1 MCFTNTYKN
10 RDYKMKKIIKPIL
23 IFSFLFMGYFT
34 VNAQPGNPGG
44 GTDPDNPVP
53 ITGIEYLIAAG
64 AAFGAKK
71 IYDKKKK

>member
-1 MCFTNTYKN
+1 
-10 RDYKMKKIIKPIL
+10 MKKIIKSTLL
-23 IFSFLFMGYFT
+23 IGSLLFISFSTIM
-34 VNAQPGNPGG
+34 AQPTQGDPGPPP
-44 GTDPDNPVP
+44 DDNPVP